1 MDETEEF
8 ISPEDSEPDMIEE
21 INGVTYVV
29 RAHFKED
36 VGETME
42 QKIKRMIRNE
52 VIGMSLIG

>member
-1 MDETEEF
+1 
-8 ISPEDSEPDMIEE
+8 MIEE

-42 QKIKRMIRNE
+42 QKIKRMIRKE
-52 VIGMSLIG
+52 VIGMSLIV

>member
-29 RAHFKED
+29 RAQFKED

-52 VIGMSLIG
+52 VIGMSLIM